1 MLVPLKIVSNVSR
14 FKPALNLNRVL
25 ADLNRGLNSLNSTS
39 DPQNILGYT
48 KNNIFIKGRT
58 EDEVTQE
65 RRDEESGTEER
76 GMVERRRDDEREEDE
91 RRRDEERGEE
101 YPRKL
106 YCNSFILYILLLF
119 LTSLGPGMILGN
131 NKPCR

>member
-1 MLVPLKIVSNVSR
+1 M
-14 FKPALNLNRVL
+14 
-25 ADLNRGLNSLNSTS
+25 
-39 DPQNILGYT
+39 
-48 KNNIFIKGRT
+48 
-58 EDEVTQE
+58 TQE

-131 NKPCR
+131 NKLCRLRLGRILCKFKEL